1 MVSVLPLSR
10 IPGCLCWSLDG
21 DGSVSCSSSL
31 GPNPAADCSLS
42 YFPLSLLPN
51 TFFSLVNQLCQIT
64 VHRVTSSSQSKMS
77 YYQLNR
83 IIILNMLNTTHMH
96 RIHINICI
104 HTYINIC
111 ILIKENRTTYL
122 PGLESLHHN
131 YTVICRTPKCDSQL
145 T

>member
-1 MVSVLPLSR
+1 MVSVLSLRR

-31 GPNPAADCSLS
+31 GPNLAADCSVP
-42 YFPLSLLPN
+42 YFPLSLLLN

-64 VHRVTSSSQSKMS
+64 VHKVTSSSQSKMS

-104 HTYINIC
+104 P
-111 ILIKENRTTYL
+111 IKENKRDHVPAWLGRSEVSQMWYPIYL
-122 PGLESLHHN
+122 S
-131 YTVICRTPKCDSQL
+131 
-145 T
+145 